1 MQIFTSLTTQSIYL
15 CMYVKLKV
23 QFKNTIFHNRHTQ
36 PEVEHS
42 APVLAFPEFL
52 YYIAGQRTCPD
63 HPPRSRQL
71 HPCLCKHP
79 SHSKQKYQ
87 SVLNIYCQG
96 TKFTDLMGI
105 LLYTQIKVFT
115 CITIFINYMTLYITN
130 VLSNNKIYLCTSE
143 KIVSL

>member
-87 SVLNIYCQG
+87 SVLNTVRELNSQISWVSFCTHRLRYSYVPYNYIYKLHDTVYYKC
-96 TKFTDLMGI
+96 
-105 LLYTQIKVFT
+105 
-115 CITIFINYMTLYITN
+115 TI
-130 VLSNNKIYLCTSE
+130 
-143 KIVSL
+143 